1 MKQAGVA
8 MWMSVQAVE
17 EAEGRSE
24 LLRLVH
30 DGNRSAFVRLMEL
43 DEVLEV
49 LSEHGI
55 RTADLHSR
63 VGKA

>member
-1 MKQAGVA
+1 
-8 MWMSVQAVE
+8 MWISVEAVQ

-24 LLRLVH
+24 LLRLVR
-30 DGNRSAFVRLMEL
+30 DGNRSACTRLMEL

-49 LSEHGI
+49 ITERGI
-55 RTADLHSR
+55 PTALVHSR

>member
-1 MKQAGVA
+1 
-8 MWMSVQAVE
+8 MWMSVKAVE

-24 LLRLVH
+24 LLRLVR
-30 DGNRSAFVRLMEL
+30 DGNLSACARLMEL

-49 LSEHGI
+49 LTERGI
-55 RTADLHSR
+55 RTADVHSR